1 MSRPTERVTIPP
13 LVRRGFGAAQAVSLS
28 LAVRVAERLFFTP
41 PKTSSSTD
49 TEDFLRTGRQFSLLA
64 DGRLVVGWRWGS
76 GPVVYL
82 AHGWGSRG
90 GRLAAFLAPLVAAGH
105 AVVTWDAPG
114 HGASGRGMSSVP
126 EFARA
131 LAAVVANQGTAHAII
146 GHSMGASATALAASW
161 GVTARRFAFIAPA
174 ANLGR
179 SASTFATALGVR
191 PEVMQGLRARTEK
204 RLRFS
209 WEELDVPTIAAG
221 MTAPLLVVH
230 DREDPTVPFSEGER
244 IAAAWP
250 DARLVE
256 TRGLGHRILVRDPKV
271 VGEVIEF
278 VTGIEC
284 ADVMAMTAE
293 HSQLERYLFKRDGRL
308 DGWAA

>member
-1 MSRPTERVTIPP
+1 MSRPTERVTIPA
-13 LVRRGFGAAQAVSLS
+13 LVRHGFGAAQAVSPA

-41 PKTSSSTD
+41 PRTAHSTD
-49 TEDFLRTGRQFSLLA
+49 TEDFLRTGRRFSLVV

-90 GRLAAFLAPLVAAGH
+90 GRLAAFLAPLVAAGYS
-105 AVVTWDAPG
+105 AVTWDAPG
-114 HGASGRGMSSVP
+114 HGASGRGMSSMP

-131 LAAVVANQGTAHAII
+131 LAAVVANHGPAYAII

-161 GVTARRFAFIAPA
+161 GVAADRFAFIAPA
-174 ANLGR
+174 ANPGQ
-179 SASTFATALGVR
+179 FATRFAKALGAR
-191 PEVMQGLRARTEK
+191 PEVMQGLRARTEQ

-209 WEELDVPTIAAG
+209 WEDLDVPTIAAE

-230 DREDPTVPFSEGER
+230 DREDQTVPFTDGQR

-278 VTGIEC
+278 VTGVES
-284 ADVMAMTAE
+284 ASLMAMTAE
-293 HSQLERYLFKRDGRL
+293 HSRLEHYLFQRELR
-308 DGWAA
+308 WA

>member
-1 MSRPTERVTIPP
+1 MSRPPERITIPV
-13 LVRRGFGAAQAVSLS
+13 LVRHGFGAAQAVSPA

-41 PKTSSSTD
+41 PRSSSSTD
-49 TEDFLRTGRQFSLLA
+49 TEDFLRTGRRFSIVS

-76 GPVVYL
+76 GPAVYL

-90 GRLAAFLAPLVAAGH
+90 GRLAAFLAPLVAAGYS
-105 AVVTWDAPG
+105 VVTWDAPG
-114 HGASGRGMSSVP
+114 HGASGRGMSSMP

-131 LAAVVANQGTAHAII
+131 LAAVVTNQGPAHAII

-161 GVTARRFAFIAPA
+161 GVGADRFVFIAPA
-174 ANLGR
+174 ANLGHFATR
-179 SASTFATALGVR
+179 FATAMGAR
-191 PEVMQGLRARTEK
+191 PEVMRGLRTRTEK

-209 WEELDVPTIAAG
+209 WEDLDVPTIAAE

-230 DREDPTVPFSEGER
+230 DREDQTVPFADGER

-256 TRGLGHRILVRDPKV
+256 TTGLGHRILVRDPKV

-278 VTGIEC
+278 VTGVEC
-284 ADVMAMTAE
+284 ADVLARTAE
-293 HSQLERYLFKRDGRL
+293 HSRLEHYLFQRELR
-308 DGWAA
+308 WA